1 MANIRLTS
9 QTKAMLGGAL
19 FLVSLGVFLYSV
31 VGVGQSASTPT
42 AQAKKYP
49 DRIPAKDL
57 ESGKGKSGA
66 KSVNPAASPSGIL
79 ASGSLIESLASLDL
93 PQFSKSDTLPQ
104 EMRNLWVYPP
114 PPPPPQEP
122 PPPPPTITLHT
133 ASPTSVFAGTDQP
146 VELVV
151 RGTPFREGLQIYF
164 RGSPLQT
171 HYNPSGELTAR
182 LSPGIFAQP
191 GSVTIEVK
199 DPMNAEDFST
209 SLPFQIQAPP
219 KPSVQSYIGWT
230 RGKSQ
235 QTGEAIVLG
244 PNESGNS
251 WYVLRINDGIDN
263 RFRVVEIT
271 DRSIKLQDTQLS
283 GVYHTYQLTTDSSN
297 TASFGSSQPSSNRG
311 GGGGAS
317 SAYSQYG
324 QPSGSAG
331 VSMVGSVDPN
341 APVQKADGQ
350 EVGSGLT
357 DANGNPLSQE
367 QVKQMSREELRA
379 QRQQLI
385 KRPIPFGKTARGRQ

>member
-9 QTKAMLGGAL
+9 QTKAMLAGVL

-31 VGVGQSASTPT
+31 VGVGQSASIPG

-57 ESGKGKSGA
+57 ESGKGKSPA
-66 KSVNPAASPSGIL
+66 RPVNPAASPSGVL

-114 PPPPPQEP
+114 PPPLPPP
-122 PPPPPTITLHT
+122 PEPPPPTITLHT

-146 VELVV
+146 VDLVV
-151 RGTPFREGLQIYF
+151 RGTPFRQGLQIF
-164 RGSPLQT
+164 FSNRPLET
-171 HYNPSGELTAR
+171 RYTPNGELTAR
-182 LSPGIFAQP
+182 VSPGIFAQP
-191 GSVTIEVK
+191 GSATIEVK
-199 DPMNAEDFST
+199 DPINAADFST

-230 RGKSQ
+230 RSKSQ

-244 PNESGNS
+244 PNETGNS
-251 WYVLRINDGIDN
+251 WYVLRLNDGIDN
-263 RFRVVEIT
+263 RFRVIEIT

-297 TASFGSSQPSSNRG
+297 PASFGSSQPPSNRG

-324 QPSGSAG
+324 QPGGGGHMA
-331 VSMVGSVDPN
+331 GSVDPN
-341 APVQKADGQ
+341 APPQKAEGQ
-350 EVGSGLT
+350 EIGST
-357 DANGNPLSQE
+357 IVDANGNPLTQD
-367 QVKQMSREELRA
+367 QLKQRNREELRA
-379 QRQQLI
+379 KRQQLI
-385 KRPIPFGKTARGRQ
+385 NRQVPFGKTARGRQ